1 MHHLQCLAALLAEG
15 STQPFMA
22 LDQCGEAALQGLDIQ
37 FATQAQGRR
46 DMVGRAVGL
55 QLPEEPLA
63 LLGIRQRVRARLL
76 AHAGN
81 GHLQEADALGA
92 QPLIEQFPLRQ
103 RQPGETSG
111 KIGIVVEI
119 HIRRPRVR
127 S

>member
-63 LLGIRQRVRARLL
+63 LLGIRQGRCSPPIHAPQGRLQS
-76 AHAGN
+76 A
-81 GHLQEADALGA
+81 
-92 QPLIEQFPLRQ
+92 
-103 RQPGETSG
+103 TC
-111 KIGIVVEI
+111 
-119 HIRRPRVR
+119 
-127 S
+127 